1 MNGFLY
7 EYVAL
12 VLQASQ
18 AYNVT
23 IPGGR
28 KYNVPSGNITIDN
41 TVDTSSPN
49 RTSYSPVAIAGA
61 DDYNDGNTTIKDV
74 FDIIVENT
82 REVTP
87 ACTFFT
93 IGSHSFILLTFPQS
107 SWNRVD
113 TRVCT
118 KRTVSNQYFLTRVSP
133 GIIRMDGLSVRLS
146 GLPRTALSNS
156 NTLFLSS
163 ETLFVYSML

>member
-1 MNGFLY
+1 MTWSEGLNGFLY

-28 KYNVPSGNITIDN
+28 KYNVPSGKITIYEAAE
-41 TVDTSSPN
+41 TFSSN
-49 RTSYSPVAIAGA
+49 RTSYSQVAIAGA
-61 DDYNDGNTTIKDV
+61 DDFDDGNTTIKDV

-82 REVTP
+82 REITP

-93 IGSHSFILLTFPQS
+93 IRIRSF
-107 SWNRVD
+107 
-113 TRVCT
+113 
-118 KRTVSNQYFLTRVSP
+118 Y
-133 GIIRMDGLSVRLS
+133 
-146 GLPRTALSNS
+146 
-156 NTLFLSS
+156 
-163 ETLFVYSML
+163 